1 MEDATEAE
9 DTLAMEEDAAA
20 LESGAELVGLEAGVD
35 AGVEPAVDESGAGV
49 EAGDVLVSVGVADD
63 TGVDEGVAEST
74 AVEEPVNKEN
84 NEVSLRDYNSVK
96 GGGPEATAVDEAGAA
111 DAEGADVADDAP
123 AVRSQMRGS
132 TRSYGSAM
140 ARILTNFVQR
150 WKTAWKPR
158 QSSRLKSSSW
168 GSTLDSISLQSRKQT
183 AGKRAG
189 SKTSKGLASG
199 GGRQKGAAS
208 AGTNRRSI

>member
-35 AGVEPAVDESGAGV
+35 AGVEPGVDESGGGV

-84 NEVSLRDYNSVK
+84 NEVSIRDYNSVK
-96 GGGPEATAVDEAGAA
+96 AEDRKRRRLTRQVRPTQRAPTLQTMPPLSDRRCVDKHEAMGLQWPE
-111 DAEGADVADDAP
+111 
-123 AVRSQMRGS
+123 S
-132 TRSYGSAM
+132 
-140 ARILTNFVQR
+140 
-150 WKTAWKPR
+150 
-158 QSSRLKSSSW
+158 
-168 GSTLDSISLQSRKQT
+168 
-183 AGKRAG
+183 
-189 SKTSKGLASG
+189 
-199 GGRQKGAAS
+199 
-208 AGTNRRSI
+208 